1 MQDLR
6 PTGSKPPA
14 DFQVGD
20 FEKLHGTRDAIAV
33 ALALLDELLQIP
45 PERPDRP
52 SLKEV
57 AEVLREIRDMQRREC
72 ARYGKPWLE
81 PANDS
86 VDAN

>member
-14 DFQVGD
+14 DFRVGD

-57 AEVLREIRDMQRREC
+57 EDVLREIRDIAVTGVRSVRE
-72 ARYGKPWLE
+72 AQAGASE
-81 PANDS
+81 
-86 VDAN
+86 